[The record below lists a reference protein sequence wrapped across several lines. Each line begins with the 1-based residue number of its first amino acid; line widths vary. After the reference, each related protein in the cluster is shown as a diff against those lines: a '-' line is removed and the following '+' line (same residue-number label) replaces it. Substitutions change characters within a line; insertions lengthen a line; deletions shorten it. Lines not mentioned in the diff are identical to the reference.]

1 MPPPHAPCNVVYK
14 LGKNPKTKIQKN
26 LGYARSA
33 SLQGFNWDGP
43 GPFFPVGLELG
54 SAAKQFPQS
63 SKWGNDTSQAV
74 FTSWT
79 NGWYGTF
86 VTSRL

>member
-14 LGKNPKTKIQKN
+14 LGKNPKKSRVCPI
-26 LGYARSA
+26 RP
-33 SLQGFNWDGP
+33 LQGFNWDGP